1 MGKNEQ
7 KGEAWAGAAGAENP
21 GQGPQPNVVY
31 QFVPGAGF
39 VPLCPMGAPCG
50 PGQFA
55 GYGPN
60 PGWGQPQGQPY
71 NQPGGQPY
79 GQPGM
84 GGPGMP
90 PPHGPYGPFGPYGP
104 EAHAHHAHHSH
115 NGYGP
120 QGPDMGQMYGMMNDV
135 MQGKGDPGK
144 LLGLFQAPGGEFW
157 KGALVGAA
165 AVLLLNS
172 GSVKETLAGVFGAM
186 TGQAAPGGCAPEGE
200 EG

>member
-7 KGEAWAGAAGAENP
+7 KGEAWAGTP

-31 QFVPGAGF
+31 QFVPGVGF
-39 VPLCPMGAPCG
+39 VPLCPMGAPSG
-50 PGQFA
+50 PNMGA

-60 PGWGQPQGQPY
+60 PGWGQPQFQGQF
-71 NQPGGQPY
+71 Y
-79 GQPGM
+79 GQPG
-84 GGPGMP
+84 GPDMP
-90 PPHGPYGPFGPYGP
+90 PPYGSYGPHGP
-104 EAHAHHAHHSH
+104 EAHEAHHAHHNH

-120 QGPDMGQMYGMMNDV
+120 QGPDMGAMYGMMNDV

-165 AVLLLNS
+165 AMLLLNS
-172 GSVKETLAGVFGAM
+172 GGIKETLAGVFGAM
-186 TGQAAPGGCAPEGE
+186 TGQPGAAGCSAPEGE
-200 EG
+200 EA